1 MKALNEAVAEMDFDF
16 LSSGEHTMSVEGMRK
31 ALGNENSEVVF
42 LDVRSDKEMEY
53 LVLPFAKHIP
63 LNELPARIHELPK
76 DKLIVAYCS
85 TIFRSAVAYTLLR
98 AHGFDQ
104 VKGMAAS
111 MEDIVK
117 AFKPGPLA
125 KM

>member
-1 MKALNEAVAEMDFDF
+1 MKVLNEVVAEMDFDF

-31 ALGNENSEVVF
+31 VLGNKNAEVVF
-42 LDVRSDKEMEY
+42 LDVRSDKELEY
-53 LVLPFAKHIP
+53 LALPFAKHIP
-63 LNELPARIHELPK
+63 LNDLPARLDELPK

-85 TIFRSAVAYTLLR
+85 SIFRSAVAYTLLR

-117 AFKPGPLA
+117 AFKPGPLG

>member
-1 MKALNEAVAEMDFDF
+1 MKVLDDAVAEMDFDF
-16 LSSGEHTMSVEGMRK
+16 LSSGKHTMSVEGMCK
-31 ALGNENSEVVF
+31 VLGNGQENVVF
-42 LDVRSDKEMEY
+42 LDVRTDKEMNY

-63 LNELPARIHELPK
+63 LHELPARMNELPK
-76 DKLIVAYCS
+76 DKMVVAYCS
-85 TIFRSAVAYTLLR
+85 SVFRSAVAYTLLR

-111 MEDIVK
+111 MEDIIK
-117 AFKPGPLA
+117 AFKPGPLG

>member
-1 MKALNEAVAEMDFDF
+1 MKVLNEAVAEMDFDF

-31 ALGNENSEVVF
+31 VLGNKNAEVVF
-42 LDVRSDKEMEY
+42 LDVRSDKEMKY
-53 LVLPFAKHIP
+53 LALPFAKHIP
-63 LNELPARIHELPK
+63 LNDLPARLDELPK

-85 TIFRSAVAYTLLR
+85 SIFRSAVAYTLLR

-117 AFKPGPLA
+117 AFKPGPLG

>member
-31 ALGNENSEVVF
+31 ILGNENAEVVF
-42 LDVRSDKEMEY
+42 LDVRTDKEMGY

-63 LNELPARIHELPK
+63 LDELPARMDELPK
-76 DKLIVAYCS
+76 DKLVVAYCTS
-85 TIFRSAVAYTLLR
+85 VFRSAVAYTLLR
-98 AHGFDQ
+98 AHGFDM

-111 MEDIVK
+111 MEDMVA
-117 AFKPGPLA
+117 AFKPGPLG

>member
-1 MKALNEAVAEMDFDF
+1 MKALNDAVAEMDFEF

-31 ALGNENSEVVF
+31 CLGNENVIF
-42 LDVRSDKEMEY
+42 LDVRTDKEMGY

-63 LNELPARIHELPK
+63 LHELPARMVELPK
-76 DKLIVAYCS
+76 EKLVVAFCS
-85 TIFRSAVAYTLLR
+85 SVFRSAVAYTFLR

-104 VKGMAAS
+104 VKGMGAS
-111 MEDIVK
+111 MEDIIK
-117 AFKPGPLA
+117 AFKPGPLG

>member
-1 MKALNEAVAEMDFDF
+1 MKALNDAVAEMDFDF
-16 LSSGEHTMSVEGMRK
+16 LSSGEHTMSIEGMRK
-31 ALGNENSEVVF
+31 VLGSENSEVVF
-42 LDVRSDKEMEY
+42 LDVRSDKEMKY

-63 LNELPARIHELPK
+63 LNELPARLDELPK
-76 DKLIVAYCS
+76 DKLIVAYCTS
-85 TIFRSAVAYTLLR
+85 IFRSAVAYTLLR

-111 MEDIVK
+111 MEDMVG
-117 AFKPGPLA
+117 AFKPGPLG

>member
-1 MKALNEAVAEMDFDF
+1 MKALNDAVAEMDFAF

-31 ALGNENSEVVF
+31 ALGNGQNNVVF

-63 LNELPARIHELPK
+63 LHELPSRMDELPK
-76 DKLIVAYCS
+76 DKLVVAYCTS
-85 TIFRSAVAYTLLR
+85 IFRSAVAYTFLR
-98 AHGFDQ
+98 AHGFEQ

-111 MEDIVK
+111 MEDMVK
-117 AFKPGPLA
+117 AFKPSPLA
-125 KM
+125 NM

>member
-31 ALGNENSEVVF
+31 VLGNENSEVVF

-63 LNELPARIHELPK
+63 LCELPARLDELPK

-98 AHGFDQ
+98 AHGFEQ
-104 VKGMAAS
+104 VKGMAATI
-111 MEDIVK
+111 EDIIG
-117 AFKPGPLA
+117 AFKPGPLG